1 METGSLGD
9 TVEQGGFG
17 RSHPHLAAIR
27 EASEEGGPPAWIEVS
42 RDLVEKQDRRLT
54 ASFRNDVR
62 MRENKSKQQRL
73 LLAC

>member
-42 RDLVEKQDRRLT
+42 RDLVEKQDRRLS
-54 ASFRNDVR
+54 ALFGNDVC
-62 MRENKSKQQRL
+62 MRENKAEQQCFL
-73 LLAC
+73 LSC